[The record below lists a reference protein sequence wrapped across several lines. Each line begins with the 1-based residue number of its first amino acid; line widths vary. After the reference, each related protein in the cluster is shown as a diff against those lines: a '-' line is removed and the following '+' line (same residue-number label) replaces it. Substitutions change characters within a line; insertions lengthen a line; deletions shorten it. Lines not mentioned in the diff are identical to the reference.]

1 MSIKQINYKLIKDCA
16 LRLRY
21 LKDFYYIT
29 NIFIVSKEN
38 AYNLANIIEWI
49 SGVNRTIKENRICFV
64 NYKNVI
70 NIWYDNGLKTIGR
83 WSRSNLMIIDKGVI
97 LEDIIEI
104 LAPLNNLQP
113 YLGVYYYDT
122 KDYNYLV
129 RRLNDDPDNKEFFG
143 VAVL

>member
-1 MSIKQINYKLIKDCA
+1 MAIKQISYELIKDCA

-21 LKDFYYIT
+21 LKDFYYTT
-29 NIFIVSKEN
+29 NIFILNKED

-49 SGVNRTIKENRICFV
+49 SGANRTTQENRIRFV
-64 NYKNVI
+64 NCKSVI
-70 NIWYDNGLKTIGR
+70 NIWYDNGLKNIGR
-83 WSRSNLMIIDKGVI
+83 WSRSNLMIIDKGIV

-113 YLGVYYYDT
+113 CLGVYYYDI
-122 KDYNYLV
+122 KDYNYFV
-129 RRLNDDPDNKEFFG
+129 RQLNDDPDNKEFFG